1 MKKFYTLVLF
11 AVFFKSA
18 FSQCTPDPNLNGT
31 GFTPAEL
38 PFAYTD
44 APYSQVLSFMAP
56 KDTTTT
62 FNGNQVDVV
71 IDSVIMLQL
80 IGVPD
85 HFQYECLNR
94 CSILGGGKGCALLSG
109 QAQESQ
115 IGAYR
120 IKILLQTY
128 FKIKNAPNQFS
139 RIDSGDSYQFRIYKT
154 TGLGLIMGTA
164 ATAIKA
170 YPNPANTNISFD
182 LSMLPHH
189 STGSVAI
196 VDVLGRKV
204 YEGTFENNN
213 AGKIDVSAWKSG
225 VYKCMIRTGE
235 ETYYNSFMKI

>member
-1 MKKFYTLVLF
+1 MKKFYTLILLSL
-11 AVFFKSA
+11 FFKQG
-18 FSQCTPDPNLNGT
+18 FSQCTPDPYLNGT

-38 PFAYTD
+38 PYSYTD

-56 KDTTTT
+56 RDTTTT
-62 FNGNQVDVV
+62 FNGNQVDVIV
-71 IDSVIMLQL
+71 DSVIMLEL
-80 IGVPD
+80 RGVPAN
-85 HFQYECLNR
+85 FQYECLNR
-94 CSILGGGKGCALLSG
+94 CAIPGGGKGCALLSG

-115 IGAYR
+115 VGAYR

-154 TGLGLIMGTA
+154 TGLGLIMGAA

-170 YPNPANTNISFD
+170 YPNPANTSISFD

-189 STGSVAI
+189 SAGSVVI

-204 YEGTFENNN
+204 YEGAFENNN
-213 AGKIDVSAWKSG
+213 AGNIQVAGWNSG
-225 VYKCMIRTGE
+225 IYKCMIRTGE
-235 ETYYNSFMKI
+235 EIYYNSFMKN